1 MPALQDIEYKEING
15 IKVDKEN
22 DEAFFNDET
31 HTYYNKETMQKYV
44 SVTTLIHGYS
54 QEFDEDFW
62 SSYKALEAI
71 LPPGEWMVLRSQLLN
86 TKRIPKNLFSMISV
100 TPDEFTCKKQE
111 ILQEYETK
119 RKTATDRGTLIHS
132 KFENSFYGNKNIDFK
147 KFGCDGLHGNFECKK
162 DYYRLDLKQGV
173 YPEFFISLISR
184 DGLLRVAGQ
193 VDLLVV
199 DQNDVYIVDF
209 KTNKEI
215 KKNSFYNKNKKS
227 NEMMKFPLNNL
238 QDCNFNHYQLQLS
251 TYAYMLQQINPE
263 YNIKKLMLYH
273 IDHDGNETLIN
284 CEYLKEDVER
294 MLKHYK
300 KQSRIHDELQRIKP
314 IEIC

>member
-1 MPALQDIEYKEING
+1 
-15 IKVDKEN
+15 
-22 DEAFFNDET
+22 
-31 HTYYNKETMQKYV
+31 
-44 SVTTLIHGYS
+44 
-54 QEFDEDFW
+54 
-62 SSYKALEAI
+62 
-71 LPPGEWMVLRSQLLN
+71 
-86 TKRIPKNLFSMISV
+86 MISV